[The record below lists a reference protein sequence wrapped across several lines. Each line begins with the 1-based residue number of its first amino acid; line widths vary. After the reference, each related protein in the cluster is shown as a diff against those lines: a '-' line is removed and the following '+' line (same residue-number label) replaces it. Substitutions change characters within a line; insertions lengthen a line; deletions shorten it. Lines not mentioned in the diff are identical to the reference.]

1 MKKICLILFF
11 TLGTAVWATSLEEA
25 WEVMQQN
32 SDSQKALQK
41 TLQIAKSKKS
51 SAKSMYLPSLSLTGS
66 YTHLSDPVKI
76 EDKIDLPLN
85 LGVVPFR
92 LDLSKQDVFM
102 ANLHALWPLYTGGK
116 IDAAQDIYAAGVDE
130 ANALK
135 EMKKDKEFL
144 ELVKLYYG
152 VVVTKSLYETMRQSQ
167 KALREHY
174 ENAKKLYENAQI
186 ANVELLHAKVKLD
199 NAQIAAT
206 KAKHAY
212 EIALEALQKMTDAS
226 VTPTE
231 ELFVGT
237 NEEEASRYEQATQE
251 HAASLKILD
260 AKAKQSQAL
269 TKIKTSSWFPTVVG
283 YANYNLYKDDS
294 IIAKSLPTWFAG
306 VVVKIDLLK
315 RKDRNEEIQSAKM
328 LQDKVRYL
336 KADARK
342 KLSILVDKTYKEM
355 MSAKEE
361 YEALRS
367 SIALAKENFRLR
379 RISFKEGLST
389 SVELTE
395 AEALVLGAQTKR
407 LKAAYDYVQKL
418 AQLCVLAGEREKF
431 FEFVQQGEKK

>member
-116 IDAAQDIYAAGVDE
+116 IDAAQDIYAA
-130 ANALK
+130 
-135 EMKKDKEFL
+135 
-144 ELVKLYYG
+144 G

-315 RKDRNEEIQSAKM
+315 RKDRNGEIQSAKM

>member
-1 MKKICLILFF
+1 
-11 TLGTAVWATSLEEA
+11 
-25 WEVMQQN
+25 MQQN
-32 SDSQKALQK
+32 SDSQKAIQK
-41 TLQIAKSKKS
+41 SVAIAKSKRE

-66 YTHLSDPVKI
+66 YTHLSDPIKL
-76 EDKIDLPLN
+76 EDQIDLPLN

-92 LDLSKQDVFM
+92 LDLSKQDVFI

-116 IDAAQDIYAAGVDE
+116 IDAAQDIFAAGVDE
-130 ANALK
+130 AKALK

-152 VVVTKSLYETMRQSQ
+152 VVVTKSLYETMLQSQ
-167 KALREHY
+167 KALRQHY

-199 NAQIAAT
+199 NASIAAT

-212 EIALEALQKMTDAS
+212 EIALEALKKTTTAS
-226 VTPTE
+226 VIPTSK
-231 ELFVGT
+231 LFV
-237 NEEEASRYEQATQE
+237 NEYEEKESAFEKATIHQSS
-251 HAASLKILD
+251 ALKILD

-269 TKIKTSSWFPTVVG
+269 IKVKRSSWFPSVVG

-294 IIAKSLPTWFAG
+294 IILQTLPKWFAG

-315 RKDRNEEIQSAKM
+315 RKDRKEEIQSAKM

-336 KADARK
+336 KADAVK

-361 YEALRS
+361 YEALGS
-367 SIALAKENFRLR
+367 SIELAKENFRLR

-395 AEALVLGAQTKR
+395 AQALLLGAQTKR

-418 AQLCVLAGEREKF
+418 SQLCVLAGEREKF
-431 FEFVQQGEKK
+431 FEFASQGEKE